1 MFDPRTKL
9 ILAIFYAILVVAT
22 GRLVGMTAE
31 WGVLVMFIVFM
42 AQGKAYL
49 RWLRLVVPMSL
60 FFGAVTWWS
69 ANIESGAVAALKLL
83 TLTTVFFAF
92 FSTTDPEDLGNS
104 LIKAGMPYPIAFVM
118 STSLQF
124 VPVIGRKAKNVLDA
138 QRTRGIPVEPGW
150 SALRHYPAFFVP
162 LLIQAFQLAEELAE
176 AMETRGFGRPGRT
189 FLQDYRLGIR
199 DWLALGIG
207 LLMLIGFLFWR
218 RL

>member
-9 ILAIFYAILVVAT
+9 LLSIFYAILVTAS
-22 GRLVGMTAE
+22 GRLLSLALE
-31 WGVLVMFIVFM
+31 WGVLLLFVFWTK
-42 AQGKAYL
+42 QGRAYL

-69 ANIESGAVAALKLL
+69 ANGEAGAVAALKLL

-92 FSTTDPEDLGNS
+92 FSVTLPEDLGNA
-104 LIKAGMPYPIAFVM
+104 LIKTGIPYSVAFVL

-124 VPVIGRKAKNVLDA
+124 VPIISRKAKNVLDA
-138 QRTRGIPVEPGW
+138 QRSRGIPVQPGW

-176 AMETRGFGRPGRT
+176 AMESRGFGRPGRT
-189 FLQDYRLGIR
+189 FFRDYTLNAK
-199 DWLALGIG
+199 DWFA
-207 LLMLIGFLFWR
+207 MAAGFLVLTVCLFAK
-218 RL
+218 